1 MVEAEANK
9 IQVTYKGK
17 VYTVTIEN
25 DNSLKLDNI
34 KTIDSNAVGVAHYN
48 TGDTFRRNVHADP
61 KGILRTR
68 DRWCKNVRLIVKDP
82 ATNKKAVVD
91 Q

>member
-9 IQVTYKGK
+9 IQVIYKGK

-25 DNSLKLDNI
+25 DNSLKLENI

-48 TGDTFRRNVHADP
+48 TG
-61 KGILRTR
+61 
-68 DRWCKNVRLIVKDP
+68 
-82 ATNKKAVVD
+82 
-91 Q
+91 